1 MKIVVTTL
9 LSLLITILSFAQTED
24 NDMQFGFGVSL
35 SNEYSVYIFNGYGE
49 EQLQVEA
56 LPIDMANISLIIK
69 NNFFRF
75 EPSFGYFTT
84 SRDHSEGGS
93 SSENSTTNIRLG
105 AVIAL
110 NNNNIESMNLYY
122 GIDIGLILNTNSYSY
137 NSIYS
142 NESNDQSKT
151 DFFVG
156 AAVGGEYMF
165 IKYFSLGG
173 EINLNYISFGQ
184 YDSGSGTSVWAM
196 STRGAIYLR
205 WYLN

>member
-1 MKIVVTTL
+1 MKTALTIVFL
-9 LSLLITILSFAQTED
+9 ILITTVSFSQEED
-24 NDMQFGFGVSL
+24 NNTQFGFGISL

-49 EQLQVEA
+49 QLQVET

-69 NNFFRF
+69 NDLFRF

-84 SRDHSEGGS
+84 SRDHSEGGTS
-93 SSENSTTNIRLG
+93 YENTTTNIRLG

-122 GIDIGLILNTNSYSY
+122 GMDIGLIINSNSYSY
-137 NSIYS
+137 NGVYS

-184 YDSGSGTSVWAM
+184 YDSESGTTSWAM
-196 STRGAIYLR
+196 STRGAVYLR
-205 WYLN
+205 WYVN